1 MGEIHNLNKTDRPHA
16 YALIMAIHKA
26 IDDIATNN
34 MTLFEVLGCLDVVS
48 KDFHL
53 DFMAV
58 REDEE

>member
-1 MGEIHNLNKTDRPHA
+1 MGNIHNLNKTDRPHA

-48 KDFHL
+48 
-53 DFMAV
+53 
-58 REDEE
+58 